1 MTKRRSPKLHR
12 PRRRRVETCDPVID
26 SIPWELYE
34 ALRQQ
39 HEALLDWVAQL
50 EATVVDPML
59 QPIAVPAAAT
69 DAQVQRLRTENQE
82 LRDRLDRQQRYIC
95 QLKRALESSLEGRV
109 PSDLLATLQTPSEAN
124 ASPASIAPVPAPAE
138 FLSPSPEPAIASPS
152 AAPSPRKSLAAVQL
166 PRFR

>member
-82 LRDRLDRQQRYIC
+82 LRDRLERQQRYIC
-95 QLKRALESSLEGRV
+95 QLKRALESSLEGVV
-109 PSDLLATLQTPSEAN
+109 PTEFLATLQ
-124 ASPASIAPVPAPAE
+124 PAAETAMSVAAIAPPAE
-138 FLSPSPEPAIASPS
+138 LLSPSPEPAIASPS
-152 AAPSPRKSLAAVQL
+152 AAPSPRKSFAAVQL